1 MADLIHPRVRKVL
14 ETDQGILDAFGME
27 VLEAQEGRCRM
38 RLEVPAHLVNASGF
52 AHGSIAF
59 SILDTGCAYALG
71 SLEVRGVTINANT
84 TFVRGAQAGSELQA
98 EIVVVSQS
106 KRLATLRGE
115 MFLVDG
121 GERTLAAHGTFV
133 FQLIV
138 PRVPSS

>member
-1 MADLIHPRVRKVL
+1 MADLIHPRVQKVL

-27 VLEAQEGRCRM
+27 VLEAREGLCRM

-84 TFVRGAQAGSELQA
+84 TFVRGAQAGSEIEA
-98 EIVVVSQS
+98 EITVVSQS
-106 KRLATLRGE
+106 TRLATLRGE
-115 MFLVDG
+115 MYLVEDG
-121 GERTLAAHGTFV
+121 ARTLAAHGTFV

-138 PRVPSS
+138 PRT